1 LARTGRAVR
10 YVDGGPPIDEAAP
23 GAMAIAS
30 RRRKLEQSRIEMV
43 RGYAETTTCRR
54 QFLLGY
60 FGEQLPE
67 PCGNCDTCGT
77 GLAFEHV
84 TPSTTMAYPVG
95 RRVHHVDWEPGTI
108 MRTEEDR
115 ITVLF
120 DEVGYKKLSLS
131 AVEEAQLLRLDQHRG
146 ARRAVDAVISGEGTQ
161 TEPGIAP
168 TWKQNR

>member
-1 LARTGRAVR
+1 
-10 YVDGGPPIDEAAP
+10 
-23 GAMAIAS
+23 
-30 RRRKLEQSRIEMV
+30 
-43 RGYAETTTCRR
+43 
-54 QFLLGY
+54 
-60 FGEQLPE
+60 
-67 PCGNCDTCGT
+67 
-77 GLAFEHV
+77 
-84 TPSTTMAYPVG
+84 
-95 RRVHHVDWEPGTI
+95 